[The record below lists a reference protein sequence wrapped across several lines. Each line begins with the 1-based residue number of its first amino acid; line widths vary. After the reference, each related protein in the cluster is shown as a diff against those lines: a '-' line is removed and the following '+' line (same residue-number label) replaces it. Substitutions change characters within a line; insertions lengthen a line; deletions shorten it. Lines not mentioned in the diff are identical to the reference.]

1 MSNTEKNISMETDEA
16 LKPVPTE
23 QRQHWLTP
31 AIIFGGLEFTV
42 PVIMVGATLIGG
54 FSLFNILWIL
64 VISLLIQWI
73 GNFLI
78 GYMGAKTG
86 RASSVIARSSFG
98 AKQARY
104 VIGLLIFVVSMGWWA
119 IQTAVACEAISAM
132 LGIDY
137 NEQWLLWATI
147 TIVIGLIFATPSI
160 IGYSSMKWT
169 DYLAVPAGIIL
180 IVAALTYALRDIG
193 ITNII
198 NWEPDS
204 PMKYATAIN
213 LILGAN
219 VAQWLIAADY
229 TRYAKPKKRDN
240 ILIPLGVIAVG
251 FPLFIVGAVMS
262 VGVGDPD
269 IVNVMTSLGFPFWGF
284 LILWIATWTS
294 QLVNNYS
301 MGLAF
306 SNLMNVNSG
315 KGRAFLT
322 FIGTLIAIVIALAG
336 VLDYFEMFL
345 NYSAI
350 IYSST
355 AGIMFTDFYI
365 LRKLTWSN
373 NDGWN
378 WIATFSLIIGIISG
392 TLSEI
397 NNFGIAAIQTLFASG
412 VVYLFLMKWNASIFS
427 DYFTNKT
434 V

>member
-1 MSNTEKNISMETDEA
+1 
-16 LKPVPTE
+16 
-23 QRQHWLTP
+23 
-31 AIIFGGLEFTV
+31 
-42 PVIMVGATLIGG
+42 
-54 FSLFNILWIL
+54 
-64 VISLLIQWI
+64 
-73 GNFLI
+73 
-78 GYMGAKTG
+78 
-86 RASSVIARSSFG
+86 
-98 AKQARY
+98 
-104 VIGLLIFVVSMGWWA
+104 
-119 IQTAVACEAISAM
+119 
-132 LGIDY
+132 
-137 NEQWLLWATI
+137 
-147 TIVIGLIFATPSI
+147 
-160 IGYSSMKWT
+160 
-169 DYLAVPAGIIL
+169 AVPAGIIL
-180 IVAALTYALRDIG
+180 IVAALAYAFRDIG
-193 ITNII
+193 VTNII
-198 NWEPDS
+198 NWEPNE
-204 PMKYATAIN
+204 PMKITTAIN